1 LKQIAAAVGYGIMKA
16 FPVTAAAK
24 SAFKQVQVLP
34 CLPAEILRNASPLA
48 TGAHPNEVAASDL
61 AALALREHSVPAQSA
76 PRISPS

>member
-1 LKQIAAAVGYGIMKA
+1 MKA

-34 CLPAEILRNASPLA
+34 CLPAEILRDASPLA
-48 TGAHPNEVAASDL
+48 ETDSRNKADETDL
-61 AALALREHSVPAQSA
+61 ATLALREHSVPAQNA